1 MLAILSA
8 IFLWSSLGIIIR
20 ISGISI
26 LMLIFSS
33 CLVSVF
39 IISPMFLRQ
48 RYREIIPKL
57 GELPYLTLIGL
68 VSLVNTFSFYY
79 AYRNTTIAN
88 AVLTHYTAPVLVA
101 LLAPVFLK
109 ERLTARIV
117 GALVLATCGL
127 WILLDVSFAQFREL
141 ILAGDANTRGII
153 GGLFSGVAYA
163 LLVIILKIS
172 SRTVHPLFMTLWQ
185 NLVIVA
191 VLLPFVRVPDDLR
204 SLFLA
209 CAVMGIVHST
219 VAPVLYFKGLQRVTA
234 NKAAILGY
242 LEPVS
247 AILLGA
253 LFLGETITSRN
264 ILGGTLILLSGYI
277 TARDSGE
284 ASLGA

>member
-1 MLAILSA
+1 
-8 IFLWSSLGIIIR
+8 
-20 ISGISI
+20 
-26 LMLIFSS
+26 
-33 CLVSVF
+33 
-39 IISPMFLRQ
+39 
-48 RYREIIPKL
+48 
-57 GELPYLTLIGL
+57 
-68 VSLVNTFSFYY
+68 
-79 AYRNTTIAN
+79 
-88 AVLTHYTAPVLVA
+88 
-101 LLAPVFLK
+101 
-109 ERLTARIV
+109 
-117 GALVLATCGL
+117 
-127 WILLDVSFAQFREL
+127 
-141 ILAGDANTRGII
+141 
-153 GGLFSGVAYA
+153 
-163 LLVIILKIS
+163 
-172 SRTVHPLFMTLWQ
+172 HPLFMTLWQ